1 MKQRFVKVSCYLI
14 FILIVFFTPTS
25 IQAEI
30 QQPTVC
36 EQLVINL
43 LQPSIQ
49 DYFNQYFGQALSEQ
63 IQLYNYEMSII
74 EMKKED
80 DKPSTVKIK
89 VTPMI
94 GAHNPVADYELVIVV
109 ENTGDVI
116 IESFK
121 ILKIYQETIQ
131 RYHLTLPN

>member
-14 FILIVFFTPTS
+14 FILIVFFTSTP

-49 DYFNQYFGQALSEQ
+49 DYFNQYFGQALSKQ
-63 IQLYNYEMSII
+63 IQLYNYEMSIV

-109 ENTGDVI
+109 ENLGDVI
-116 IESFK
+116 IEEFK
-121 ILKIYQETIQ
+121 TLKIYQETIQ
-131 RYHLTLPN
+131 RYHLKLPN

>member
-14 FILIVFFTPTS
+14 FILIVFFTSPP

-63 IQLYNYEMSII
+63 IQLYNYEMSIV

>member
-1 MKQRFVKVSCYLI
+1 M
-14 FILIVFFTPTS
+14 
-25 IQAEI
+25 
-30 QQPTVC
+30 
-36 EQLVINL
+36 INL

>member
-49 DYFNQYFGQALSEQ
+49 EYFNQYFGQALSGQ

-109 ENTGDVI
+109 ENLGDVI
-116 IESFK
+116 IEEFK
-121 ILKIYQETIQ
+121 TLKIYQETIQ
-131 RYHLTLPN
+131 RYHLKLPN

>member
-49 DYFNQYFGQALSEQ
+49 EYFNQYFGQALSGQ

-80 DKPSTVKIK
+80 DKPPTVKIK

-109 ENTGDVI
+109 ENLGDVI
-116 IESFK
+116 IEAFK
-121 ILKIYQETIQ
+121 TLKIYQETIQ

>member
-30 QQPTVC
+30 QQPPVC

-49 DYFNQYFGQALSEQ
+49 EYFNQYFGQALSKQ

-80 DKPSTVKIK
+80 DKPPTVKIK

-109 ENTGDVI
+109 ENLGDVI
-116 IESFK
+116 IEAFK
-121 ILKIYQETIQ
+121 TLKIYQETIQ